1 MLAIKDL
8 QFAYTK
14 GILVLD
20 NLNLTVADQ
29 ENVALFGDTGSGK
42 STLLGLLTGL
52 LTPAQGSI
60 FIDKTKIERKNI
72 AQVRQQVGLV
82 FQNPENQ
89 LFMPTIYE
97 DLAFGLRNNGVDAN
111 EIARRVSELAQEMG
125 IAKLLSKNSF
135 ELSGGEQRMAALAC
149 VLIMQPKILLL
160 DEPTAFLDLKSRK
173 ILQDYLKKI
182 SVTKIIVTHDLDFA
196 VQLCP
201 RAICLAAGK
210 IIEDAASAKIAEQLK
225 ISNT

>member
-1 MLAIKDL
+1 
-8 QFAYTK
+8 
-14 GILVLD
+14 
-20 NLNLTVADQ
+20 
-29 ENVALFGDTGSGK
+29 
-42 STLLGLLTGL
+42 
-52 LTPAQGSI
+52 
-60 FIDKTKIERKNI
+60 
-72 AQVRQQVGLV
+72 
-82 FQNPENQ
+82 
-89 LFMPTIYE
+89 MPTIYE

-225 ISNT
+225 ISNA